1 MGKEPNT
8 TAAERPRPISGG
20 QQEPELAQGPL
31 VAPPVAAHLHRELE
45 EHLDPEEPLEPLP
58 PRRPDP
64 LEHRPALAD
73 EDPLLRRLL
82 DEDRRADVEALRALA
97 LRGLLPPPPPPPP
110 HLLPPPAA

>member
-1 MGKEPNT
+1 MGKEPIT

-20 QQEPELAQGPL
+20 QQGRELAPAPPRPVPPHAPGDLEELFEPE
-31 VAPPVAAHLHRELE
+31 
-45 EHLDPEEPLEPLP
+45 DPLERR
-58 PRRPDP
+58 PRRRADP

-97 LRGLLPPPPPPPP
+97 PG
-110 HLLPPPAA
+110 AA